1 MRIVALAQQ
10 KGGVGKSAA
19 AINLACHAVAAKA
32 KTALIDMDVD
42 QATTLKWS
50 KRRSGDMAGPFVAP
64 ANATTLKE
72 LLIRL
77 KEERFEWVFID
88 LPGRNAAG
96 ANAGLVAA
104 DIVLVPCRP
113 LDVDIEASV
122 ATITAAR
129 RAGKRYAY
137 LMNIAPAQK
146 GNLRANQ
153 VMLTLAALRHPV
165 VPTIIVQRIAV
176 PDAIAKG
183 RGVIEME
190 TKPKSESI
198 DEFQELFDWLEK
210 EVKH

>member
-1 MRIVALAQQ
+1 MALAQQ

-32 KTALIDMDVD
+32 KTALIDMDEE

-50 KRRSGDMAGPFVAP
+50 KRRRSDAEGPLVSS
-64 ANATTLKE
+64 ANAITLKP

-77 KEERFEWVFID
+77 KDDGFDWVFID

-96 ANAGLVAA
+96 ANAGLIAA
-104 DIVLVPCRP
+104 DLVLVPCRP

-122 ATITAAR
+122 ATVTAAR
-129 RAGKRYAY
+129 RARKRYAY
-137 LMNIAPAQK
+137 LMNVTPAQK

-153 VMLTLAALRHPV
+153 VMLTLSALRHPV
-165 VPTIIVQRIAV
+165 VPTIIIQRVAV

-183 RGVIEME
+183 RGVIEE
-190 TKPKSESI
+190 EKKSESVQ
-198 DEFQELFDWLEK
+198 EFQELLDWLQK
-210 EVKH
+210 EVDA